1 MSSII
6 KCDPSPS
13 KLAFWV
19 DWKMADIISPL
30 PGCSKRKSGKSI
42 SVEEQQI
49 ILNVAKYFQEE
60 SKSGNKPQ
68 FRAGAVIAKTAAATG
83 VSKNSVRKIVSA
95 GKVID
100 EGKTRKAK
108 VRFGKLDNFD
118 VGVIRRIIHNL
129 YRENISP
136 SLKKILLQRK
146 EKMNFPYGKT
156 HLWRLLK
163 KMGFGYEKWR
173 TQRIISERPEI
184 IAWSERYLRRIRKI
198 REAHPER
205 AIVYIDETWLNQGHR
220 TKKEWVDLET
230 LKEKNLRSLRL
241 SGLTVGCSK
250 EMTGKGRRLI
260 ISDAMTESGPVR
272 GALWMF
278 KADGKGK
285 KKRKIESK
293 SKELSGEKK
302 HGKLDSESTEKKE
315 DTVDGGESDS
325 EIAEGIPF
333 EEDYHNSMDGES
345 YKCYF
350 EKSACQN
357 IPKHSVIVI
366 DNTPYHSINP
376 AANACVIN
384 GIFFTALA

>member
-6 KCDPSPS
+6 KCGPSPS

-68 FRAGAVIAKTAAATG
+68 FRAGAVIAKTAAVTG

-136 SLKKILLQRK
+136 RCTFQIL
-146 EKMNFPYGKT
+146 G
-156 HLWRLLK
+156 
-163 KMGFGYEKWR
+163 
-173 TQRIISERPEI
+173 
-184 IAWSERYLRRIRKI
+184 
-198 REAHPER
+198 
-205 AIVYIDETWLNQGHR
+205 
-220 TKKEWVDLET
+220 
-230 LKEKNLRSLRL
+230 
-241 SGLTVGCSK
+241 GCQ
-250 EMTGKGRRLI
+250 GRRTGVGVTTVSNSLI
-260 ISDAMTESGPVR
+260 LGGWVTKVLKNGD
-272 GALWMF
+272 
-278 KADGKGK
+278 K
-285 KKRKIESK
+285 K
-293 SKELSGEKK
+293 
-302 HGKLDSESTEKKE
+302 
-315 DTVDGGESDS
+315 
-325 EIAEGIPF
+325 
-333 EEDYHNSMDGES
+333 
-345 YKCYF
+345 
-350 EKSACQN
+350 
-357 IPKHSVIVI
+357 
-366 DNTPYHSINP
+366 
-376 AANACVIN
+376 
-384 GIFFTALA
+384 

>member
-1 MSSII
+1 
-6 KCDPSPS
+6 
-13 KLAFWV
+13 
-19 DWKMADIISPL
+19 MADNNSPL
-30 PGCSKRKSGKSI
+30 SGCSKRKSGKSI

-49 ILNVAKYFQEE
+49 ILNVAKYLQEE

-83 VSKNSVRKIVSA
+83 VNKNSVRKIVSA

-100 EGKTRKAK
+100 EGKTHKAK

-129 YRENISP
+129 YRKNISP
-136 SLKKILLQRK
+136 SLKKILLQLK

-163 KMGFGYEKWR
+163 KMGFGYEKR
-173 TQRIISERPEI
+173 GRQRIISERPEI
-184 IAWSERYLRRIRKI
+184 IAWRERYLRRIRKI
-198 REAHPER
+198 READPER
-205 AIVYIDETWLNQGHR
+205 AIVYMDETWLNQGHR

-241 SGLTVGCSK
+241 SGLTVGSTE

-285 KKRKIESK
+285 K
-293 SKELSGEKK
+293 EKK
-302 HGKLDSESTEKKE
+302 
-315 DTVDGGESDS
+315 
-325 EIAEGIPF
+325 
-333 EEDYHNSMDGES
+333 
-345 YKCYF
+345 
-350 EKSACQN
+350 
-357 IPKHSVIVI
+357 
-366 DNTPYHSINP
+366 
-376 AANACVIN
+376 
-384 GIFFTALA
+384 